1 MSNLKELPV
10 NGQVNSN
17 DDVVKWLRAV
27 ANNIEK
33 GEYGNISSALLTVEH
48 NFVPGEVFTV
58 NTVVAGKSGLDNARC
73 VGLLEIAKT
82 KFINDYL

>member
-17 DDVVKWLRAV
+17 PDVIKWLRTLAD
-27 ANNIEK
+27 NIEK
-33 GEYGNISSALLTVEH
+33 GEFGNISSALLTVEH
-48 NFVPGEVFTV
+48 NFVPGEACTV
-58 NTVVAGKSGLDNARC
+58 NTVIAGKSGLDNARC

-82 KFINDYL
+82 KFVNDYL